1 MRTVSSRHP
10 SLITPTP
17 SVSSG
22 AQTPGVDIDGIL
34 FDVDETLFDRRRAQ
48 RLVLAQM
55 QQRLPTLLGHVSS
68 EDLSRAWTASDKA
81 TEDHVFHAG
90 DLRAARDTRSRILLE
105 ELGRPAD
112 AESTGAITDA
122 YLDLY
127 AVVEAPIEGA
137 RHVVERCGEAFC
149 IGVLSNAYPDVQY
162 RKLETLGLHD
172 AFACILLSE
181 EFGARKPDPSIF
193 LEGCRQL
200 QVEPARCLYVGDSY
214 RNDVV
219 GAAAAGMPCCWFNAI
234 SDPVTGSAKATIEID
249 RLSDLLLWLGLAAE

>member
-1 MRTVSSRHP
+1 
-10 SLITPTP
+10 
-17 SVSSG
+17 
-22 AQTPGVDIDGIL
+22 
-34 FDVDETLFDRRRAQ
+34 
-48 RLVLAQM
+48 
-55 QQRLPTLLGHVSS
+55 
-68 EDLSRAWTASDKA
+68 
-81 TEDHVFHAG
+81 
-90 DLRAARDTRSRILLE
+90 
-105 ELGRPAD
+105 LGRPAD

-137 RHVVERCGEAFC
+137 HHVVERCGEAFC

>member
-1 MRTVSSRHP
+1 LVRDARN
-10 SLITPTP
+10 
-17 SVSSG
+17 
-22 AQTPGVDIDGIL
+22 AGVIDL
-34 FDVDETLFDRRRAQ
+34 APLPDRQLDEYQALKIG
-48 RLVLAQM
+48 RL
-55 QQRLPTLLGHVSS
+55 
-68 EDLSRAWTASDKA
+68 
-81 TEDHVFHAG
+81 
-90 DLRAARDTRSRILLE
+90 
-105 ELGRPAD
+105 
-112 AESTGAITDA
+112 
-122 YLDLY
+122 
-127 AVVEAPIEGA
+127 
-137 RHVVERCGEAFC
+137 
-149 IGVLSNAYPDVQY
+149 